1 MSVPHTSR
9 KNTRPLP
16 VSSSDPRL
24 WGEREGT
31 MTITVVTAAAL
42 LMAAGAQG
50 KSGTERQVTV
60 YLNNSNIV
68 PVFARVQAEAL
79 ASKMFAGIGVT
90 LNLRE
95 ARTPAADAAA
105 ITIKFV
111 DNTPDGLLPLAW
123 AYALPYEGVHIR
135 IFWDRMERE
144 SGSHQLLAHVMV
156 HEITHILQAVDGH
169 SAEGI
174 MNARWTKQERLALE
188 SRPLCFTAVDVD
200 LIYQGMDARGAR
212 GLKAA
217 GQALVAMPLKAA
229 SISAV
234 Q

>member
-1 MSVPHTSR
+1 M
-9 KNTRPLP
+9 KL
-16 VSSSDPRL
+16 
-24 WGEREGT
+24 
-31 MTITVVTAAAL
+31 TVVALAAL
-42 LMAAGAQG
+42 VVAVSAQG

-60 YLNNSNIV
+60 YLNNSNVV
-68 PVFARVQAEAL
+68 PVFVRVRAEAL

-95 ARTPAADAAA
+95 ARPAASETAAIVIEFGDRTPA
-105 ITIKFV
+105 
-111 DNTPDGLLPLAW
+111 GLLPLAW
-123 AYALPYEGVHIR
+123 AYALPFEGVHIR

-144 SGSHQLLAHVMV
+144 RCAHQLLAHVMV
-156 HEITHILQAVDGH
+156 HEITHILQHVDGH

-188 SRPLCFTAVDVD
+188 RRPLCFTAEDVD
-200 LIYQGMDARGAR
+200 LIYQGMDARGTR

-217 GQALVAMPLKAA
+217 GQALAAMPLKVA
-229 SISAV
+229 SIAAV